1 MDDVSIF
8 GGLEIG
14 LWFHGKLVDAGLL
27 DLIGGLPGL
36 MAHDGG
42 WLEACLEVFALA
54 VQGDGLH
61 PGVQQCF
68 ALGVG
73 GQHMVVRERRLDP
86 LLGQKRRIACQ

>member
-1 MDDVSIF
+1 MPALGQAKAF
-8 GGLEIG
+8 EKHPLEDQDEVG
-14 LWFHGKLVDAGLL
+14 EGVDLGQQL
-27 DLIGGLPGL
+27 
-36 MAHDGG
+36 
-42 WLEACLEVFALA
+42 LA

-86 LLGQKRRIACQ
+86 LLGQKCRIACQ